1 MADINTYLKEN
12 LKVAIKKD
20 LHLAP
25 EIPEKKLNKA
35 AKAYGMEKSVNT
47 ILALYDSTLFGTGE
61 DGLLFTGKKFAF
73 SSAFQDPIF
82 MSFEDVDSI
91 EYKVEIKTDDKGK
104 ESRTEF
110 IVIQLKEGKEI
121 SISGLGSSVSYPK
134 LAEILKTACTNF
146 DSYEEEDQLVI
157 LAEMPE
163 ELKTAYVK
171 IIINMT
177 YADDGVIDRKE
188 FAEVLQLMTR
198 LDLSTQ
204 SRFELRS
211 YALIR
216 SQHIDNKDLID
227 IIDNTCVNSHKKS
240 IHISLTKDLVSIYM
254 STNEGVDYGNF
265 PFINDLRKYLN
276 VSDAE
281 VDFAVEAIKTDRLLL
296 QDDISDDAVTKSMKE
311 LAAKASAV
319 GVPMAAVYLS
329 GSVLG
334 MSAAGLTSGLA
345 SLGLGGMLGFSSM
358 ATGIGVAVVI
368 GVITYKGVKNLT
380 GANEL
385 DKVERRKLMLL
396 DVIKQTQST
405 ISMLVEDIN
414 FITKKLNQAIREHG
428 SQDAKIKKLSQMMSM
443 MAGTASILNEKNTSL
458 QNSAAKLECP
468 SILNLEKLRMLTK
481 EPTKQQF
488 YGLISSRYE
497 EREVTEQKD
506 GKDIQV
512 KRLLIKRDLSTKDL
526 DSMAKIFQAIGYFDA
541 SEVLVGHASDLAD
554 AARNKLSGWFS

>member
-1 MADINTYLKEN
+1 MADINTFLKEN
-12 LKVAIKKD
+12 LKTAIKKD

-25 EIPEKKLNKA
+25 DIPEKKLNKA

-73 SSAFQDPIF
+73 SRAFQDPIF
-82 MSFEDVDSI
+82 MSFEDIDNI
-91 EYKVEIKTDDKGK
+91 EHKIEVQKDDKGK
-104 ESRTEF
+104 ESRTESI
-110 IVIQLKEGKEI
+110 IVQLKEGRKI
-121 SISGLGSSVSYPK
+121 RISGLGSAVNYPK
-134 LAEILKTACTNF
+134 LKEILKTACTNF
-146 DSYEEEDQLVI
+146 DSYEEENQLVT

-163 ELKTAYVK
+163 ELKVAYVK
-171 IIINMT
+171 VIINMT
-177 YADDGVIDRKE
+177 YADDGLVDEKE
-188 FAEVLQLMTR
+188 FAEILQLMVR
-198 LDLSTQ
+198 LDLSTK

-211 YALIR
+211 YIIDNK
-216 SQHIDNKDLID
+216 QHIDNKDLID
-227 IIDNTCVNSHKKS
+227 IIDHTCIRSHRKS
-240 IHISLTKDLVSIYM
+240 IHISLTKDLISTQM
-254 STNEGVDYGNF
+254 STNKDADDGNF
-265 PFINDLRKYLN
+265 PFLNDLREHLN

-281 VDFAVEAIKTDRLLL
+281 IGIIIEAIKTDKLLL
-296 QDDISDDAVTKSMKE
+296 RDDISDDAITKSMKE

-319 GVPMAAVYLS
+319 GIPMAAVYLS

-414 FITKKLNQAIREHG
+414 FITKKLNQAIQEHG
-428 SQDAKIKKLSQMMSM
+428 TQDAKIKELSQMMSM
-443 MAGTASILNEKNTSL
+443 MAGSASIINEKHTSL
-458 QNSAAKLECP
+458 QNSASKLECP
-468 SILNLEKLRMLTK
+468 HTLNLEKLRMLTK
-481 EPTKQQF
+481 EPTKQQL
-488 YGLISSRYE
+488 YDLISSRYE
-497 EREVTEQKD
+497 EREVTVQKD
-506 GKDIQV
+506 GKDIQI
-512 KRLLIKRDLSTKDL
+512 KKLLVKRDLSTKDL
-526 DSMAKIFQAIGYFDA
+526 DSMAKIFQAIGYFDTT
-541 SEVLVGHASDLAD
+541 EVLAGHASDLAD
-554 AARNKLSGWFS
+554 SAKKKLSSWFS